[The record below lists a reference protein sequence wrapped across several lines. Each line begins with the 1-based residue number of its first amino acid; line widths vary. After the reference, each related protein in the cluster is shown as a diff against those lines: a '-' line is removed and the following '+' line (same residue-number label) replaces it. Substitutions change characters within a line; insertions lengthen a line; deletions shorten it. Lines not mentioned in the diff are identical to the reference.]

1 MLKVIN
7 NRCNLHN
14 SYLFNYAHFICDC
27 VFPEFIDGVGNRP
40 EKTILRKKK
49 VRQSLGKFSKMY
61 EVIFNKKN
69 VELEE
74 NKFINSNCPRLVI
87 SKKENIEK
95 ENFFKF
101 QKYIWDKFLNLNDN
115 FIFPEILLINRGVF
129 KLEFNSENK
138 IINITSGNHRR
149 EIKKINKLHEILT
162 KKYKNNYKMIQLQ
175 NHSFKQQVNYFY
187 NAKIII
193 LAHGA
198 AMSNMFFCKKNTK
211 IIEVTDGN
219 KWLFFDKISNILKL
233 NHLKCE
239 NKIENILNKIN

>member
-7 NRCNLHN
+7 NRYNLHN

-61 EVIFNKKN
+61 EVIINKKN
-69 VELEE
+69 IEVEEK
-74 NKFINSNCPRLVI
+74 KFINSNYPRLVI

-101 QKYIWDKFLNLNDN
+101 QKYIWDKFLNLNEN
-115 FIFPEILLINRGVF
+115 FIFPEILLINRGIY
-129 KLEFNSENK
+129 KLQFNNK
-138 IINITSGNHRR
+138 NKKINITSGNQRR
-149 EIKKINKLHEILT
+149 EINEINKLHEILT
-162 KKYKNNYKMIQLQ
+162 KKYKNNYKMIELQ
-175 NHSFKQQVNYFY
+175 QYTFKQQVNYFY
-187 NAKIII
+187 HAKIII

-198 AMSNMFFCKKNTK
+198 AMSNMFFCKPKTK
-211 IIEVTDGN
+211 IIEVTDG
-219 KWLFFDKISNILKL
+219 KVWLFFDKISNTLSL

-239 NKIENILNKIN
+239 NKIGNILNKIN